1 MKNDTV
7 EKILEIPEETQT
19 IEFKRLGGD
28 KLVTKVVQTIVAM
41 TNTDGGIIF
50 FGIDDPEK
58 TELKGMDRVFGIE
71 ENPELFDEIGREV
84 QRIAPPIGNIWH
96 PQKILVP
103 EIKKTI
109 AFLSIPKSG
118 ETFHSI
124 HNEVYIRQNKSNKK
138 LTPQEIVKFS
148 YAKGFEKADKEL
160 VAIDFELLKTTYFD
174 LWKKSRSIPEDTI
187 ENILFSIGLARKDE
201 QNKLLP
207 TRAAVLLFTEYPT
220 NILDT
225 KCTVRV
231 FQYAGTIETFNET
244 PNLKGAPK
252 TIDGP
257 LIKVIKDA
265 HEYVLLLLRNGIEIH
280 SGFITKYQIPERAIK
295 EAITNAVIHRDYH
308 IKRDIEISIFEDRV
322 EILSP
327 GLFPYNITK
336 TNIGYVRADGYRN
349 DLIVKHLRE
358 FPEQPNLDRNEGVQA
373 MRNEMRSQNLYDPIY
388 FTYPM
393 YEDSVKV
400 VLLNEKRQSEWEK
413 VKEYLVENRYIN
425 NSKAREITNVTQIHE
440 MSRLLKRWVTQGLL
454 LKIESEGSSPKFT
467 RYKLYNAEDFK
478 PKV

>member
-1 MKNDTV
+1 M
-7 EKILEIPEETQT
+7 
-19 IEFKRLGGD
+19 
-28 KLVTKVVQTIVAM
+28 
-41 TNTDGGIIF
+41 
-50 FGIDDPEK
+50 
-58 TELKGMDRVFGIE
+58 
-71 ENPELFDEIGREV
+71 
-84 QRIAPPIGNIWH
+84 
-96 PQKILVP
+96 
-103 EIKKTI
+103 
-109 AFLSIPKSG
+109 
-118 ETFHSI
+118 
-124 HNEVYIRQNKSNKK
+124 
-138 LTPQEIVKFS
+138 
-148 YAKGFEKADKEL
+148 
-160 VAIDFELLKTTYFD
+160 
-174 LWKKSRSIPEDTI
+174 
-187 ENILFSIGLARKDE
+187 LFSH
-201 QNKLLP
+201 
-207 TRAAVLLFTEYPT
+207 
-220 NILDT
+220 
-225 KCTVRV
+225 
-231 FQYAGTIETFNET
+231 ETFNET

-349 DLIVKHLRE
+349 DLVVKHLRE

-373 MRNEMRSQNLYDPIY
+373 MRNEMRAQNLYDPIY

-400 VLLNEKRQSEWEK
+400 VLLNEKQQSEWEK
-413 VKEYLVENRYIN
+413 VKEFLVENRYIN
-425 NSKAREITNVTQIHE
+425 NAKAREITNVTQIHE

-454 LKIESEGSSPKFT
+454 LKIEPEGGSSKFI
-467 RYKLYNAEDFK
+467 RYKLSNAEDFK